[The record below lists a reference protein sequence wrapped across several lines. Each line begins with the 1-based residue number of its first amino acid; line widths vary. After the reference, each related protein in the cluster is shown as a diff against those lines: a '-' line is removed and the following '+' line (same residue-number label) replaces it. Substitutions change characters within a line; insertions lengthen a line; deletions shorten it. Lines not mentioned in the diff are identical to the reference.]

1 MQMQKHLGM
10 QLFNLAPLMSSGAV
24 DTEEAVAKSQDKEG
38 LGTLLKMSQARQ
50 EAASR
55 TAVG

>member
-1 MQMQKHLGM
+1 M
-10 QLFNLAPLMSSGAV
+10 QLFNLAKLVCSGAV
-24 DTEEAVAKSQDKEG
+24 DAEEAAARSQDKEG
-38 LGTLLKMSQARQ
+38 LGTLLKMPQAGQ